1 LEAFYL
7 SWREKHIGEGI
18 LLKLEAFYLSWREK
32 HIGEGIL
39 LKVKG
44 KTYR

>member
-1 LEAFYL
+1 
-7 SWREKHIGEGI
+7 
-18 LLKLEAFYLSWREK
+18 LEAFYLSWREK

-44 KTYR
+44 KTYRWRHFTLGKGKNI